1 VHNRR
6 LIVHPKVRRTHPAYL
21 TELVRGL
28 GLTGRQIATPHS
40 SAETRAVAR
49 QAARDGLAQLLVAG
63 GDGTIHAAVQELTGT
78 RTRLGIIPCG
88 TSNDLA
94 GSLGITEAPAFLI
107 PMFQQGCSCPV
118 DLLRFG
124 EDWVT
129 TAGGLGLAAEIAR
142 AANECRATPRK
153 QRAWSWLGRHLY
165 SLIAAREIISHPTRS
180 VTLRVTVDGEPVA
193 PIETTALLVS
203 RVPSFGGG
211 LHITEVQP
219 TAGRFAAT
227 FITARTRPALLATL
241 LRLRRGQPGGS
252 GTRVFPSIA
261 TLDVH
266 ANGLVGAFGDGE
278 YLGLRH
284 RLSISIVPSALHV
297 LMPDA
302 TATAGNVQRQAEA
315 V

>member
-1 VHNRR
+1 VYSRR
-6 LIVHPKVRRTHPAYL
+6 LIVHPKVQHAHPTYI

-40 SAETRAVAR
+40 AAETRTVAR

-63 GDGTIHAAVQELTGT
+63 GDGTIHAAVQELAGT

-94 GSLGITEAPAFLI
+94 GSLGITEAPARLT
-107 PMFQQGCSCPV
+107 PMFQQGCSRPV

-124 EDWVT
+124 EDWVA
-129 TAGGLGLAAEIAR
+129 TAGGLGLAAEVAR

-153 QRAWSWLGRHLY
+153 QRAWSWLGGHLY
-165 SLIAAREIISHPTRS
+165 SLIAAREIIRHATRS
-180 VTLRVTVDGEPVA
+180 VSLRVTVDGEPVA

-211 LHITEVQP
+211 LHIADAQP
-219 TAGRFAAT
+219 TARRFAAA
-227 FITARTRPALLATL
+227 FITARARHALLATL
-241 LRLRRGQPGGS
+241 LQLRRGQPGGS

-266 ANGLVGAFGDGE
+266 ADGLVGAFGDGE

-284 RLSISIVPSALHV
+284 RLSIRIVPSALHV
-297 LMPDA
+297 LVPNA
-302 TATAGNVQRQAEA
+302 IATAGNVPRQAEA